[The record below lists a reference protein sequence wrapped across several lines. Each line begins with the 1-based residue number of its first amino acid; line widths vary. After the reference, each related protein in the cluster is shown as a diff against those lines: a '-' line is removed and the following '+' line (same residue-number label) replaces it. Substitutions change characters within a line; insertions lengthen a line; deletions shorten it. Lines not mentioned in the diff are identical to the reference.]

1 MRTNFTHFLRW
12 EGPSKET
19 KINCFTNRRGSRKE
33 KKNPQPLKRQICMS
47 YVLSATHIFW
57 FMAFWTYCL
66 WTPLVE
72 IPRLADKVLFH
83 FIMYTGWIGR
93 TKRRR
98 RFVRLKPSMW
108 SFTGYPVNER
118 SRNLSVSIRSFLK
131 LQTWTFVRSRFNI
144 SINKSC
150 FLSMFTVEPIS
161 LDYSF
166 QYIKVFLNKL
176 ISQFYIYHFYMF
188 ACV

>member
-1 MRTNFTHFLRW
+1 MLRVRTNFTHFLRW

-72 IPRLADKVLFH
+72 ITRLADKVLFH

-98 RFVRLKPSMW
+98 RFVRLKPSTW
-108 SFTGYPVNER
+108 AFTGYPVNER
-118 SRNLSVSIRSFLK
+118 SLNLSVSIRSFLK

-150 FLSMFTVEPIS
+150 FLSMFHSRTYIFRLFIS
-161 LDYSF
+161 
-166 QYIKVFLNKL
+166 
-176 ISQFYIYHFYMF
+176 IYKGILK
-188 ACV
+188 

>member
-66 WTPLVE
+66 WTPRVE
-72 IPRLADKVLFH
+72 ITRLADKVLFH
-83 FIMYTGWIGR
+83 FIMYSGWIGR

-98 RFVRLKPSMW
+98 RFVRLKPSTW
-108 SFTGYPVNER
+108 AFTGYPVNER
-118 SRNLSVSIRSFLK
+118 SRNLSVSI
-131 LQTWTFVRSRFNI
+131 QTWTFVRSRFNI

-150 FLSMFTVEPIS
+150 FLSMFHSRTYIFRLFIS
-161 LDYSF
+161 IYKG
-166 QYIKVFLNKL
+166 ILNFS
-176 ISQFYIYHFYMF
+176 IYIYHFYMF